1 MIRTDQI
8 ITARSFSIFTPLAV
22 NSTRKVKIIFK
33 YMYAENLET
42 ECVENEYMMTRLC
55 FAKIIINYDKI
66 TFSRNFLRSRNK
78 SAKES
83 VMYLL
88 SNSFRIRGKYCR
100 KEGGWESEAED
111 LCDRK
116 PKY

>member
-42 ECVENEYMMTRLC
+42 ECV
-55 FAKIIINYDKI
+55 
-66 TFSRNFLRSRNK
+66 SRNK

-116 PKY
+116 PK

>member
-66 TFSRNFLRSRNK
+66 TFSRNFLRSRN
-78 SAKES
+78 
-83 VMYLL
+83 
-88 SNSFRIRGKYCR
+88 NFRIRGKYCR